1 MVIPKYLKFVTLW
14 GDVYTVELHLS
25 GLTGTASYLDMQKPQ
40 ITGFVFENRL
50 QWQFEV
56 RLLLFTCI

>member
-14 GDVYTVELHLS
+14 GNVYTAELHFS
-25 GLTGTASYLDMQKPQ
+25 GLTGTASYPDMQKTQ
-40 ITGFVFENRL
+40 ITGFVSENRL

-56 RLLLFTCI
+56 RLLLLTCI